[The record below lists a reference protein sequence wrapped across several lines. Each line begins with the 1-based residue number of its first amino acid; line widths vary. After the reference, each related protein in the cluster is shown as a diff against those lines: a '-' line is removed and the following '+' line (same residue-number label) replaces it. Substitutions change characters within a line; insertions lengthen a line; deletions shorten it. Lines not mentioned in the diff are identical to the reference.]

1 MTRRIIK
8 YLLWGYVSISTI
20 LFTAFLLFLVEI
32 QIYIQL
38 LKAELP
44 NRAYLNRVHLFS
56 GYDDVVLRHPS
67 GRILVPPSIDFVCF
81 NDIYVKGWRYGPA
94 HGSRQFIYR
103 KGDDEAVF
111 GGAQFEQMRK
121 ESGLCEERGSRPAD
135 ETEWVG
141 YGILVKDKRYRRA
154 WYE

>member
-1 MTRRIIK
+1 MIRRIIK
-8 YLLWGYVSISTI
+8 YLFLGYVIICTIIVTI
-20 LFTAFLLFLVEI
+20 LILFLIESR
-32 QIYIQL
+32 IYIHL

-44 NRAYLNRVHLFS
+44 NGTYLNRVNLFS
-56 GYDDVVLRHPS
+56 DYDDVVLRHPD

-81 NDIYVKGWRYGPA
+81 NDIYVMVWRYGPA
-94 HGSRQFIYR
+94 HSSRQFIYR

-111 GGAQFEQMRK
+111 DVAQFKQMRK

-135 ETEWVG
+135 EAEWIG
-141 YGILVKDKRYRRA
+141 YGILVKDPRYRRA